1 MSKTGWIVIGAVLA
15 AGLVIVSILGWMGN
29 LDRESSSQTF
39 TDVTELVFD
48 LDNAPIEIVAGD
60 GDTVVD
66 MTISTGFGGSDVDLA
81 QTGGTLRLTQS
92 CPGFFLGWACSA
104 EFEVSI
110 PPGVSVSGG
119 TSNGAI
125 VLTGLDES
133 ANVATSNGAVS
144 LENVSGEITVRTS
157 NGAIVGEGLRSMA
170 VEATTSNGL
179 IEMVFDAPPET
190 VLLDTSNG
198 AVNVILPSDAPP
210 VNLSTDT
217 SNGDIVTEVRT
228 DPGAAITIQIE
239 TSNGDISVVYAD

>member
-15 AGLVIVSILGWMGN
+15 AAFVIVSILAWMGN
-29 LDRESSSQTF
+29 LDRETSSQSF

-48 LDNAPIEIVAGD
+48 LDNAPIEIVVGD

-81 QTGGTLRLTQS
+81 QEGGTLRLTQS

-110 PPGVSVSGG
+110 PPGVSVSGA

-125 VLTGLDES
+125 ALTGLDES
-133 ANVATSNGAVS
+133 ADVATSNGAVS
-144 LENVSGEITVRTS
+144 LEDLSGEITVRTS
-157 NGAIVGEGLRSMA
+157 NGAIVGDGITSET

-179 IEMVFDAPPET
+179 IEMVF
-190 VLLDTSNG
+190 
-198 AVNVILPSDAPP
+198 
-210 VNLSTDT
+210 
-217 SNGDIVTEVRT
+217 
-228 DPGAAITIQIE
+228 
-239 TSNGDISVVYAD
+239 